1 MYDMTME
8 KAIKQAVK
16 TRNEI
21 IDRNLLPPLDED
33 PEMDFEFENIED
45 D

>member
-1 MYDMTME
+1 MYDMPME

-16 TRNEI
+16 TWNEI
-21 IDRNLLPPLDED
+21 IDHNFLPPLDED

>member
-1 MYDMTME
+1 MYDMPME

-21 IDRNLLPPLDED
+21 IEHNILPTLDEN